1 MNGGSAADTG
11 GTAGSG
17 GETKGCAAVV
27 VDLEATGGRRQG
39 RHYYFCGKEISAAPS
54 QNKRGCQANARVDR
68 SKNKS
73 ALYLE
78 QNLPE
83 TALVR

>member
-39 RHYYFCGKEISAAPS
+39 RHGTEPPPFHLAA
-54 QNKRGCQANARVDR
+54 
-68 SKNKS
+68 
-73 ALYLE
+73 
-78 QNLPE
+78 
-83 TALVR
+83 